1 VINLEFVINT
11 LSLGS
16 LYALLALGLVLVYGI
31 LKLVNFAY
39 GEYLMIAGY
48 GLYFFGSVL
57 GMPWWG
63 TMVLAVI
70 AAVATSYLTEFVA
83 FRPVRTKSA
92 NALIVTSFAVSIFLQ
107 NIVLVLVSPRARAVK
122 LPALFSQTVT
132 IAGATTPVRN
142 LLVIATTAVLLLV
155 LSIVMKRTVLG
166 MAMRAAAEKFTTAR
180 LMGVPANLVIS
191 AAFIIS
197 GLLAGTAAIFWVGRS
212 SSVDPSTGAAPL
224 LIAFIAVVIGGMH
237 STVGAVIGGFAY
249 GLIFN
254 LLSITLPAVDAC
266 RLRRHW
272 RVRHGHPRHGADGEG
287 LGRHRD
293 VPRTRPALAA
303 GAALDPHRRGD
314 RCSDRRGD
322 RLPAHAAV

>member
-1 VINLEFVINT
+1 VINLEFLINT

-39 GEYLMIAGY
+39 GEYLMIGGY

-63 TMVLAVI
+63 TMVLAIV
-70 AAVATSYLTEFVA
+70 AAVATSYLTELVA
-83 FRPVRTKSA
+83 FRPVRTKSV

-142 LLVIATTAVLLLV
+142 LLIIATTAVLLLV
-155 LSIVMKRTVLG
+155 LSFVMKRTVLG

-197 GLLAGTAAIFWVGRS
+197 GLLAGTAAVFWVGRS
-212 SSVDPSTGAAPL
+212 SSVDPATGAAPL

-254 LLSITLPAVDAC
+254 LLSILLPASMISYRDAFMFVLVVLFLLF
-266 RLRRHW
+266 RPEGIVRGGYTEE
-272 RVRHGHPRHGADGEG
+272 RVG
-287 LGRHRD
+287 
-293 VPRTRPALAA
+293 
-303 GAALDPHRRGD
+303 
-314 RCSDRRGD
+314 
-322 RLPAHAAV
+322 